1 MCIVQCFGSYSG
13 FHPGPFLWL
22 PHFQVEIDCGIQCM
36 WWTCFRKFP
45 KYPDTFGGSDL
56 GENDRLVMAF
66 DSFKSFCKDR
76 KVQNF
81 VQICGCASFGGIP
94 LLGFHTIPDNTYIY
108 KYTRTFI
115 YRCRFLD
122 LSMIQQSWNLSSR
135 CKNFVPSK
143 QHPQPELQSKAKNV
157 PSWKCVTNNNCPC
170 SKFLLWF
177 FWLES
182 MSLPFQPWLTTTPFL
197 EVSYS
202 SHFCRQRID
211 NAERCG
217 PQNASSLQKY
227 WVVCVPC
234 CRSNQVLQEAMVG
247 RAQTVAVQIAT
258 TWIRRLP
265 NNQMHADVEELAQ
278 HCNPQAGLKL
288 EACKKD

>member
-22 PHFQVEIDCGIQCM
+22 PHFQVEIDFGIQCM

-45 KYPDTFGGSDL
+45 KYPDTFGGSDF

-81 VQICGCASFGGIP
+81 VQICCCASFGGIP

-108 KYTRTFI
+108 KYTCTFI

-135 CKNFVPSK
+135 CQNFVPSK
-143 QHPQPELQSKAKNV
+143 QHPRPELQSKAKNV

-170 SKFLLWF
+170 SKFSLWF
-177 FWLES
+177 FWLDQCPCPS
-182 MSLPFQPWLTTTPFL
+182 GHDSQQPLFLRYPILHTSAGSGLIMPRDAAPRMHPACRNIGWSAFPAVARTKFFRKQWL
-197 EVSYS
+197 V
-202 SHFCRQRID
+202 
-211 NAERCG
+211 ERK
-217 PQNASSLQKY
+217 PSPS
-227 WVVCVPC
+227 
-234 CRSNQVLQEAMVG
+234 RSPPPG
-247 RAQTVAVQIAT
+247 
-258 TWIRRLP
+258 
-265 NNQMHADVEELAQ
+265 
-278 HCNPQAGLKL
+278 
-288 EACKKD
+288 